1 MLYYFTAL
9 VLHYAIGENT
19 VSAMVWYENEQH
31 CIEAM
36 NEQYADP
43 LYNHLY
49 DLYGSDI
56 MMSCEVSDVVSY
68 QLRPRLRP
76 EEESDG

>member
-1 MLYYFTAL
+1 MIYYLTAL
-9 VLHYAIGENT
+9 VISYTIGTNN
-19 VSAMVWYENEQH
+19 VDVVVWYEREDH

-36 NEQYADP
+36 NDRLADP

-49 DLYGSDI
+49 ELYGSDI
-56 MMSCEVSDVVSY
+56 MINCEVTDKLSY
-68 QLRPRLRP
+68 ELRPKLRP

>member
-1 MLYYFTAL
+1 MIYYFTAL
-9 VLHYAIGENT
+9 VFHYAIGDNL
-19 VSAMVWYENEQH
+19 VSAAVWYENEQH

-36 NEQYADP
+36 NERYADP

-49 DLYGSDI
+49 DLYGTDI

-68 QLRPRLRP
+68 KVRPKLRD
-76 EEESDG
+76 ESDG